1 MKRPIV
7 VLASI
12 LALVML
18 AGPASATSSD
28 DWDADGSGDTAVAT
42 GTGHSA
48 HDGNGPSNDP
58 VFQVP
63 VPYKIYRYTPYC
75 SANDTPHGNDPNVS
89 VGGADALC
97 GSATMTCPKA
107 GDLRFWVSTMQM
119 HADGTSAG
127 EWHNLPGSVC
137 RGADD
142 PAEGGPVQIT
152 EAMIFDAA
160 KQAAPKP
167 VVHVEPKNKSYV
179 NVPTN
184 VYADTASTTT
194 TVQVLGQP
202 IQIKFTPSDFSWSFG
217 DGDHATGAGVRAA
230 KVGAPGAV
238 EHTYLRSGNYH
249 VTLSRKYDV
258 VFTLPGG
265 KTLTLPT
272 PLSNTSDP
280 YPLTIG
286 EIQSVVTKVG

>member
-1 MKRPIV
+1 MKRPLV

-12 LALVML
+12 LGLMML
-18 AGPASATSSD
+18 AGPASAT
-28 DWDADGSGDTAVAT
+28 DWDGTGSGDTAVVT
-42 GTGHSA
+42 GAGHS
-48 HDGNGPSNDP
+48 HDGGDGPSNDP

-63 VPYKIYRYTPYC
+63 VPYKIYRYTPNC

-97 GSATMTCPKA
+97 GAATMTCPKA
-107 GDLRFWVSTMQM
+107 GDISFRVSTMQM

-127 EWHNLPGSVC
+127 AWHDLPGTVC
-137 RGADD
+137 RGATD

-152 EAMIFDAA
+152 EAMVFDAA

-184 VYADTASTTT
+184 VYADAASTTS
-194 TVQVLGQP
+194 TVQILGQA
-202 IQIKFTPSDFSWSFG
+202 IQIKFTPSDFNWSFG
-217 DGDHATGAGVRAA
+217 DGDHQTGAGIKGA
-230 KVGAPGAV
+230 KVGSPGAV
-238 EHTYLRSGNYH
+238 EHTYLRSGNYQI
-249 VTLSRKYDV
+249 TLSRKYDV

-265 KTLTLPT
+265 KAVTLPT